1 MADELNLASEID
13 LKDYILIREYFTEIR
28 EVHWFLNLE
37 ECSCSVYFFLFN
49 SLEFTVLCVL
59 EGRVV

>member
-28 EVHWFLNLE
+28 EVH
-37 ECSCSVYFFLFN
+37 
-49 SLEFTVLCVL
+49 
-59 EGRVV
+59 